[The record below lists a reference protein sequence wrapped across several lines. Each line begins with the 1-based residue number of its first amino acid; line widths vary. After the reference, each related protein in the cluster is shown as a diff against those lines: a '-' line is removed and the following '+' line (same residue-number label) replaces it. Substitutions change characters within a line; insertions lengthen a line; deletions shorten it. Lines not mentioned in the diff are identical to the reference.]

1 MSAYKYTG
9 AILLSALLLACGGSE
24 PTAEQN
30 EPETVHPGMTKG
42 KAIFAANCIQCH
54 SLHRDQVGPKLEGAM
69 SRWNNDTAR
78 ITRFIKNSQEAIN
91 MGDPRAI
98 DVYEKW
104 NKTIMTPMPHLT
116 DKDVI
121 ELIDY
126 INKGVE

>member
-1 MSAYKYTG
+1 
-9 AILLSALLLACGGSE
+9 
-24 PTAEQN
+24 
-30 EPETVHPGMTKG
+30 
-42 KAIFAANCIQCH
+42 
-54 SLHRDQVGPKLEGAM
+54 M

-98 DVYEKW
+98 DIYEKW